1 MVNYQCVA
9 IGINRYHFLQPLSAA
24 DADAQILHRF
34 FTQEAKIAE
43 QQSLLLTDTSPLV
56 NHRSTYPHRDNLLSW
71 LEVKL
76 KAVVGGGRSVQES
89 EVQKINQKAFWF
101 YFSGYAIN
109 YQGEDYLMP
118 IDGNPKDI
126 LGTGIALRSLFESFQ
141 RQGTR
146 QIFVVLD
153 LQGLEKGKMS
163 VGKQAIALA
172 KQMKISLILSCQP
185 DKFSVRG
192 LLTAALLE
200 AFHHYGQKITLAKLE
215 QYLRDR
221 LPEFNFPSWQQ
232 SQVPVVISSSL
243 EASHHPLL
251 TFSSLERL
259 ENGFAKVAIALPKL
273 PDPPMAGEVRQG
285 VIATRNSGTPD
296 FSLPAISPSENV
308 NQSSSNRRKKLNFS
322 SFMGKIAQYKW
333 FFWGLSCSFLPLL
346 LVTIFVSYW
355 LQVRQSTTISDRP
368 SEVSETKVISQIEQ
382 DILNRARIKLK
393 NNQASDFNRAI
404 GSARQSSLENVLNR
418 QAESDIER
426 WSQIILDIAEGRA
439 RTGDFSSAIAAAELV
454 PRDRATLYQT
464 ARQKIQLWK
473 TLLEQQQ
480 VNQSLIETAK
490 ELIDPSQAFTY
501 NQAIAILSQITPEQ
515 PTYQESRQFINN
527 WSQKIYFLAI
537 SRATEGKFDRAI
549 ETAKLIPTHTP
560 LYEDAQKA
568 IARWQ
573 QKISQENEN

>member
-1 MVNYQCVA
+1 
-9 IGINRYHFLQPLSAA
+9 
-24 DADAQILHRF
+24 
-34 FTQEAKIAE
+34 
-43 QQSLLLTDTSPLV
+43 
-56 NHRSTYPHRDNLLSW
+56 
-71 LEVKL
+71 
-76 KAVVGGGRSVQES
+76 
-89 EVQKINQKAFWF
+89 
-101 YFSGYAIN
+101 
-109 YQGEDYLMP
+109 
-118 IDGNPKDI
+118 
-126 LGTGIALRSLFESFQ
+126 
-141 RQGTR
+141 
-146 QIFVVLD
+146 
-153 LQGLEKGKMS
+153 
-163 VGKQAIALA
+163 
-172 KQMKISLILSCQP
+172 
-185 DKFSVRG
+185 
-192 LLTAALLE
+192 
-200 AFHHYGQKITLAKLE
+200 
-215 QYLRDR
+215 
-221 LPEFNFPSWQQ
+221 
-232 SQVPVVISSSL
+232 
-243 EASHHPLL
+243 
-251 TFSSLERL
+251 
-259 ENGFAKVAIALPKL
+259 
-273 PDPPMAGEVRQG
+273 
-285 VIATRNSGTPD
+285 
-296 FSLPAISPSENV
+296 
-308 NQSSSNRRKKLNFS
+308 
-322 SFMGKIAQYKW
+322 
-333 FFWGLSCSFLPLL
+333 
-346 LVTIFVSYW
+346 VTIFVSYW

-368 SEVSETKVISQIEQ
+368 SEVSETKVISQKVISQIEQ

-549 ETAKLIPTHTP
+549 ETAKLIPSHTP